1 MSDDEQN
8 KTKKARKNSRVTREF
23 GTVAHP
29 GDSVVGVRSCRDS
42 TSRLLL
48 AGSCFGRTVTV
59 HFPSQASL
67 QRQSHH
73 ISPHKPVCNGSHI
86 IFPITSQSATAV
98 TVYFL
103 SQASLQ
109 RQSQYIS
116 PHKPVYKGSHSI
128 FPHTSQSATA
138 VTVYFPS
145 QASRQRQSQYIFPS
159 QVSLQLSLC
168 LCCCCSKTTTT
179 KQQQQQQGWK
189 LSNN

>member
-8 KTKKARKNSRVTREF
+8 KKTKNKNARKNSRVTREF

-48 AGSCFGRTVTV
+48 AGSCFGSTVTV
-59 HFPSQASL
+59 Y
-67 QRQSHH
+67 
-73 ISPHKPVCNGSHI
+73 SP
-86 IFPITSQSATAV
+86 
-98 TVYFL
+98 

-116 PHKPVYKGSHSI
+116 PHKPVCNGSHSI
-128 FPHTSQSATA
+128 FSPHKPVCNGSQSTFPLTNQSATA

-145 QASRQRQSQYIFPS
+145 QASLQRQSKYISPHKPVCNGSHSIFPLTSQSATAVTVHSPSQASLQRQSQYISPHKS
-159 QVSLQLSLC
+159 VY
-168 LCCCCSKTTTT
+168 
-179 KQQQQQQGWK
+179 
-189 LSNN
+189 N

>member
-73 ISPHKPVCNGSHI
+73 ISPHKPVCNGSHS

-98 TVYFL
+98 TVYFPL
-103 SQASLQ
+103 
-109 RQSQYIS
+109 
-116 PHKPVYKGSHSI
+116 
-128 FPHTSQSATA
+128 TSQST
-138 VTVYFPS
+138 TKS
-145 QASRQRQSQYIFPS
+145 
-159 QVSLQLSLC
+159 LSL
-168 LCCCCSKTTTT
+168 LLLLKNHDNKTTTT
-179 KQQQQQQGWK
+179 TTRMETKQQLNYNK
-189 LSNN
+189 RIHISHPHPFVVVVHL